1 MLGFLATSYAP
12 ITDND
17 ILTDKPYFCLGLL
30 SNLAD
35 LLRPVDSIST
45 LLLFF
50 GPYSPTRDG
59 VPMGTIRDY

>member
-17 ILTDKPYFCLGLL
+17 ILTDKQYFCLGLL

-35 LLRPVDSIST
+35 LLRPVDSISI
-45 LLLFF
+45 LLVLF
-50 GPYSPTRDG
+50 GPFSHSQDG
-59 VPMGTIRDY
+59 VPMGTMRDY